1 MRDWASTITER
12 LYDGIT
18 NPGDWHAALDA
29 LRQATEGSVFH
40 HVAYSH
46 QAQCVVSS
54 LVNDAQPAARV
65 REYELHYASSDPRIP
80 IVMALPVGGVLLD
93 HEHFS
98 PRDMSRS
105 AIYADWLAPLG
116 YRHTLGVPVYDDGT
130 LREWV
135 CVMRE
140 RGQRPF
146 GDETQTL
153 LNALMPDLPRAS
165 RLRVRWPAW
174 PSKPPW
180 GWRRWTRCPRP
191 WRWPTPAANCATPTP
206 PRSACWRR
214 AVLGACAMAAC
225 VPTAPPCKSACNA
238 SSRPPASVQKTWG
251 GYKPAAST
259 LHSPH
264 NPAAAMLHVLPLH
277 PGHPLA
283 QVHAQRPHALLV
295 WARGPASPRVPELAA
310 ALGLTDTEARLA
322 LALAQGLSLKD
333 LAQAQGCSWHTA
345 RTHTKNLLH
354 TTGLHRQHDVAL
366 LVRGLL
372 PG

>member
-46 QAQCVVSS
+46 QTQCVVSS
-54 LVNDAQPAARV
+54 LANDAQPAAKV
-65 REYELHYASSDPRIP
+65 REYELHYAPSKPRIP
-80 IVMALPVGGVLLD
+80 IVMALPVGGVLRD

-146 GDETQTL
+146 GDKTQTL
-153 LNALMPDLPRAS
+153 LNALMPDLLRAR
-165 RLRVRWPAW
+165 RLRVRMA
-174 PSKPPW
+174 SLAEQ
-180 GWRRWTRCPRP
+180 
-191 WRWPTPAANCATPTP
+191 AANCATPTP

-225 VPTAPPCKSACNA
+225 VPTAPPCKSACKA
-238 SSRPPASVQKTWG
+238 ASRPPASVQKTWG
-251 GYKPAAST
+251 GTS
-259 LHSPH
+259 
-264 NPAAAMLHVLPLH
+264 
-277 PGHPLA
+277 
-283 QVHAQRPHALLV
+283 
-295 WARGPASPRVPELAA
+295 
-310 ALGLTDTEARLA
+310 
-322 LALAQGLSLKD
+322 
-333 LAQAQGCSWHTA
+333 
-345 RTHTKNLLH
+345 
-354 TTGLHRQHDVAL
+354 
-366 LVRGLL
+366 LL
-372 PG
+372 PARSTPRTVRRRSCCTCCPCTPATRWRRYTRSGPMPCSCGRAGLPRRVCRSWPQPWA